1 MRDALAE
8 RLLAEVM
15 AWTPE
20 DIARERPD
28 LQAMAAYK
36 YDEYQQFG
44 PGMRFIESLASWLGQ
59 FELPNQ
65 RRTAYEFVKGKLLFC
80 SAAEMNHLVA
90 MAYPDKIR
98 PLLIRGAALDAGGNP
113 RAVAR
118 IASSVEFRVR
128 RRRCLFLGLSD
139 GARTDVFRRYNS
151 SELSQ
156 EQIRQTYELPEERVD
171 RLLTSLKDDL
181 RAILG
186 KDPPES
192 MCSFRTLV
200 LLDDFSASGLSYLR
214 RGAGG
219 SVDGKIGTLHR
230 QLAESDS
237 PISRLLDSDQRDLI
251 VVLYMA
257 TKQAYDHLTQV
268 SDEIWKVIG
277 VTCSIIAVDLLP
289 PEIRLRIGSGDPM
302 EPIIEEHY
310 DQGIEDDH
318 TRVGGTDLKFGFAG
332 CGLPLVL
339 THNTPNNSI
348 AILWA
353 RSESMRPLFPR
364 VSRHKV
370 GA

>member
-59 FELPNQ
+59 FKSPNE
-65 RRTAYEFVKGKLLFC
+65 RRIAYEFVKRKLLFC

-98 PLLIRGAALDAGGNP
+98 SLLIRGAALDAGENP

-128 RRRCLFLGLSD
+128 RRRCLLLGLSD

-156 EQIRQTYELPEERVD
+156 EQIRQTHEMPEERVES
-171 RLLTSLKDDL
+171 LLTSLKVDL
-181 RAILG
+181 KAILG
-186 KDPPES
+186 EEPPES

-214 RGAGG
+214 RGEGG
-219 SVDGKIGTLHR
+219 NVDGKVGRLHR
-230 QLAESDS
+230 QLADRDS
-237 PISRLLDSDQRDLI
+237 PVSHLLDSDQRDLI

-257 TKQAYDHLTQV
+257 TQQAYDHLTEL
-268 SDEIWKVIG
+268 SGEIWKTVR
-277 VTCSIIAVDLLP
+277 VNSSIVAVNLLP
-289 PEIRLRIGSGDPM
+289 QAISMRTGSGDPM
-302 EPIIEEHY
+302 EPIIEAHY
-310 DQGIEDDH
+310 DKGIEDDH
-318 TRVGGTDLKFGFAG
+318 TRVGGTNLKYGFAG

-339 THNTPNNSI
+339 SHNTPNNSI
-348 AILWA
+348 ALLWA
-353 RSESMRPLFPR
+353 KSELMRPLFPR